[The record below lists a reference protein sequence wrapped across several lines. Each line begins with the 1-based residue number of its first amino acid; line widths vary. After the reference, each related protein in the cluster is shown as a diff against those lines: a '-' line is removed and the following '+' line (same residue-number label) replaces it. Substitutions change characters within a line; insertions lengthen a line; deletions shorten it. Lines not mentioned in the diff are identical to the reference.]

1 MAGFILGEKED
12 QKQIFTENGIRLP
25 VTFIRTNPCFV
36 VDIKTL
42 DKNGYFSIKLGFK
55 QTKKIKN
62 SIQGEVK
69 KAGIKTPLRF
79 FKEFRLD
86 KYMAQVKPI
95 EEDKKIGLQ
104 IGEKKI
110 FIGDE
115 LKAVDI
121 FKKGEKVDVSGKSK
135 GKGFQGVVKRHG
147 FKGGPKTHGQ
157 SDRWRAPGSIGQ
169 TTTPGRVYKGKR
181 MAGRMG
187 MERVTIKNLKI
198 HDFTDSGILLVGLV
212 PGAKKTLLEVKSSA
226 PIKLKAN

>member
-1 MAGFILGEKED
+1 MAGFILGEKKD
-12 QKQIFTENGIRLP
+12 QKQVFTEGGIRLP
-25 VTFIRTNPCFV
+25 VTFVKTNPCYV
-36 VDIKTL
+36 VNIKTQEK
-42 DKNGYFSIKLGFK
+42 DGYFSIKLGFK
-55 QTKKIKN
+55 QSKKIKN

-86 KYMAQVKPI
+86 KYTDEIKPI
-95 EEDKKIGLQ
+95 EENKKIGVQ
-104 IGEKKI
+104 IGERKI

-115 LKAVDI
+115 IKAIDI

-169 TTTPGRVYKGKR
+169 TTTPGRVYKGKK

-187 MERVTIKNLKI
+187 MERVTVKNLKI
-198 HDFTDSGILLVGLV
+198 YDFADDGFFLEGLV
-212 PGAKKTLLEVKSSA
+212 PGSKQTLLEVKSSVT
-226 PIKLKAN
+226 IKSGAN

>member
-1 MAGFILGEKED
+1 MAGFILGEKID
-12 QKQIFTENGIRLP
+12 QKQVFTEDGIRLP
-25 VTFIRTNPCFV
+25 VTFIRTNPCYLV
-36 VDIKTL
+36 GIKTIE
-42 DKNGYFSIKLGFK
+42 KNGHFSIKLGFK
-55 QTKKIKN
+55 TTKNIKK

-86 KYMAQVKPI
+86 KYSDVIKLI
-95 EEDKKIGLQ
+95 EEDKKIGIQ
-104 IGEKKI
+104 TGERKF

-121 FKKGEKVDVSGKSK
+121 FTKGEKVDVSGKSK
-135 GKGFQGVVKRHG
+135 GKGFQGGVKRHG

-169 TTTPGRVYKGKR
+169 TTTPGRVYKGKK

-187 MERVTIKNLKI
+187 MDRITVKNLKI
-198 HDFTDSGILLVGLV
+198 FDFTDDGVFLVGVV
-212 PGAKKTLLEVKSSA
+212 PGSKLTLLEVKSSLA
-226 PIKLKAN
+226 IKTKAN

>member
-12 QKQIFTENGIRLP
+12 QKQVFTESGIRLP
-25 VTFIRTNPCFV
+25 VTFIRTDPCFV

-86 KYMAQVKPI
+86 KYIAEIKPI

-115 LKAVDI
+115 IKPVDI

-157 SDRWRAPGSIGQ
+157 SDRWRASGSIGQ

-187 MERVTIKNLKI
+187 MERVTVKKLKVY
-198 HDFTDSGILLVGLV
+198 DFADDGIFLIGLV
-212 PGAKKTLLEVKSSA
+212 PGSKKTLLEVKSS
-226 PIKLKAN
+226 IW